1 MLLPVTE
8 GTEQPVEVVDV
19 WTVEETEQLAVE
31 VWTLEE
37 LLLPAGRPAATT
49 DRRAAPRASTGTG
62 GAATGAAGGSGG
74 RSRGGGGGT
83 SGGVG
88 EGLSFGRWSS
98 VRDSRRRYTHL
109 INRSVNIVT

>member
-37 LLLPAGRPAATT
+37 LLLPAGRPA
-49 DRRAAPRASTGTG
+49 
-62 GAATGAAGGSGG
+62 G
-74 RSRGGGGGT
+74 RH
-83 SGGVG
+83 
-88 EGLSFGRWSS
+88 
-98 VRDSRRRYTHL
+98 Y
-109 INRSVNIVT
+109 